1 MTNLSH
7 ANITSRPIVCI
18 MGSAPDALR
27 ARDWDKRNFHHIVA
41 INNAWQIR
49 EDWDYLIFP
58 EDFPQ
63 DKHPKAPLEHQALIT
78 AKQYVP
84 IQNQYGGFV
93 YAGGTMAFTAAY
105 WALGHLNPSALLF
118 IGCDMVYPTSAQVA
132 HGELSHFYGAGTA
145 DPLRQDPSLQSL
157 EAKSARFLYFA
168 QQEGCA
174 VFNLSA
180 LAASRLLFPRVAFS
194 NQGQHALKVLAE
206 ESQHQTRFDHE
217 VVKKA
222 LALEAHLHY
231 YFDSGRYWEH
241 SALIS
246 DSACK
251 AVDAL
256 WLKSLQAN

>member
-1 MTNLSH
+1 
-7 ANITSRPIVCI
+7 

-27 ARDWDKRNFHHIVA
+27 ARHWDKRNFDHIVA

-63 DKHPKAPLEHQALIT
+63 DKHPKTHLSHQALVT
-78 AKQYVP
+78 ATQYVP

-105 WALGHLNPSALLF
+105 WALGHLKPSALLF
-118 IGCDMVYPTSAQVA
+118 IGCDMVYPSPAQIA
-132 HGELSHFYGAGTA
+132 LGEASHFYGSGTA
-145 DPLRQDPSLQSL
+145 DPLRQDHSLQSL

-174 VFNLSA
+174 VFNLSV
-180 LAASRLLFPRVAFS
+180 LNASRLLFPRMPFS
-194 NQGQHALKVLAE
+194 NQDQSSLHALAE
-206 ESQHQTRFDHE
+206 KSLRETRFNHQ
-217 VVKKA
+217 VVKEA
-222 LALEAHLHY
+222 LALESHLNY

-241 SALIS
+241 TALIS
-246 DSACK
+246 ASACR

-256 WLKSLQAN
+256 WLSSMQST